1 MEIEWEW
8 SFNLQIPGW
17 FLYINWLVESFK
29 DDTKHGSPSF
39 YTMKSGAVHVPLNAW
54 WLNQPLWKMMEFVSW
69 DDDIPDIW
77 KVIKFMFQTIDQP
90 FFGEF
95 SLPPLITKGYVLV
108 FSLSGWRDAISLM
121 NYPQWKSQMVKSLT
135 LPSGNLTVCY
145 WKWPIY
151 SELSHEK
158 WWFSIV
164 MLVYQRQRV
173 NMS

>member
-1 MEIEWEW
+1 
-8 SFNLQIPGW
+8 
-17 FLYINWLVESFK
+17 
-29 DDTKHGSPSF
+29 
-39 YTMKSGAVHVPLNAW
+39 
-54 WLNQPLWKMMEFVSW
+54 MEFVSW

-145 WKWPIY
+145 
-151 SELSHEK
+151 
-158 WWFSIV
+158 
-164 MLVYQRQRV
+164 
-173 NMS
+173 